1 MSSTLHKL
9 LIFRVF
15 APEGESACKYSLI
28 FWGRSEN
35 SDKKNVGFKDSGMA
49 QMILL
54 PTG

>member
-28 FWGRSEN
+28 FWGKSEN
-35 SDKKNVGFKDSGMA
+35 SDKKTSDLKTVEWLG
-49 QMILL
+49 
-54 PTG
+54 